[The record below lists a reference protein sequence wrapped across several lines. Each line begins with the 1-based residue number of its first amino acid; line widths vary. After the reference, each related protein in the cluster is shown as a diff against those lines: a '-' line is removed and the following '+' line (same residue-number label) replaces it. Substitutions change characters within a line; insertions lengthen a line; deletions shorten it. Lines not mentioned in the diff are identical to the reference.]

1 MKMMK
6 KGMGNALSPKGSR
19 KKILGKKYK
28 GIGVSKKRKGNI
40 LGNKMPGI
48 AKPAKIM

>member
-19 KKILGKKYK
+19 KRILGKNYK
-28 GIGVSKKRKGNI
+28 GIGVSKKRRGTI

-48 AKPAKIM
+48 AKPTKMV